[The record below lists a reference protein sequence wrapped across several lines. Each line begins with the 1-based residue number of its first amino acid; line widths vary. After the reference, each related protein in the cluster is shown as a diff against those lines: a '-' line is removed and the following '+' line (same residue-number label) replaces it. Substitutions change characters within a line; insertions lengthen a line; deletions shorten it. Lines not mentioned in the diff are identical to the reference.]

1 MFLIV
6 LPQQSI
12 LLKWLVYAGSGHT
25 HHYFNELQQ
34 ESTFP
39 DEKSDALSLFFE
51 GGGWGREGSHLLVFQ
66 KPWAPAVSTQ
76 INCYLSDPDAFFLL
90 SNPKKPKTEV

>member
-51 GGGWGREGSHLLVFQ
+51 GGGRGRKGVTYLLFKSRWHQ
-66 KPWAPAVSTQ
+66 SSQ
-76 INCYLSDPDAFFLL
+76 LR
-90 SNPKKPKTEV
+90 